1 MKATQIVPK
10 KLAVEVITEV
20 IDTAP
25 GNRQPI
31 GGINVVSPGG
41 WIAARPSGTVAMY
54 RIYAESF
61 REQDHLQ
68 TILNDA
74 QRIVD
79 GALADS

>member
-10 KLAVEVITEV
+10 ELAVEVITEV

-54 RIYAESF
+54 RIYAESL
-61 REQDHLQ
+61 RDQDHLQ